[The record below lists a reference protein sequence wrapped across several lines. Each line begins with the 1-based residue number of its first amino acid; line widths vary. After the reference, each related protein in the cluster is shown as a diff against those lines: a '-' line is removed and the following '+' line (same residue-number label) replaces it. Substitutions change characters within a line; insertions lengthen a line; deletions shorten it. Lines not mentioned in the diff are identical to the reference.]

1 MPTSKTPRRKN
12 PFAFRNTLTM
22 TTPRYKKIMVGDG
35 FLMVKCLADPCD
47 KIEYPYIAIEGK
59 YTVDPRLT
67 PEEISRIKTNQ
78 DTSSQ
83 DSRGVWHRRDG
94 GTKCRRRKH
103 RNNSHKRRRSG
114 SKFKSSRRHY

>member
-1 MPTSKTPRRKN
+1 
-12 PFAFRNTLTM
+12 M